1 MTNAR
6 LGLSAR
12 FLAAAA
18 AMAVPAALA
27 FAQTGAGGGTG
38 GGGGIPRSVLL
49 IIAVVVF
56 LFIIVMLF
64 VVGQFINLYI
74 QALLSNARVGI
85 LELVGM
91 RLRKVDI
98 RVIVL
103 SRIRA
108 KKAGIE
114 VTTNQLETHYL
125 AGGRVQNV
133 VSSLIAANSARIEL
147 PWNVGTAI
155 DLAGRDIF
163 DAVNTS
169 VNPKV
174 IDCPNPAQGRTTI
187 DAVAKDGIQLKARAR
202 VTVRTNLPRLVGGA
216 TEETIIA
223 RVGEGI
229 VSAIGSADSHKQVLE
244 NPDRISKAVMA
255 RGLDAGTAFEI
266 LSIDI
271 ADVDVGENIGAKLQ
285 ADQAEADKRRFQA
298 EAEKRRAMAVAQEQ
312 EFKAEVQKNRALVVL
327 AEAEIPKAI
336 SDAFRQGNLGVMD
349 YYRLRNIQADTTMR
363 SSIAGE
369 PQEGQK
375 TREG

>member
-1 MTNAR
+1 M
-6 LGLSAR
+6 
-12 FLAAAA
+12 
-18 AMAVPAALA
+18 
-27 FAQTGAGGGTG
+27 
-38 GGGGIPRSVLL
+38 PRSVLL

-56 LFIIVMLF
+56 LFIIVLLF

-108 KKAGIE
+108 KKAGID

-133 VSSLIAANSARIEL
+133 VSALIAANSARIEL

-327 AEAEIPKAI
+327 AEAEVPKAI
-336 SDAFRQGNLGVMD
+336 ADAFRRGNLGVMD
-349 YYRLRNIQADTTMR
+349 YYRLRNIQADTSMR

-369 PQEGQK
+369 APEGQK
-375 TREG
+375 PREG